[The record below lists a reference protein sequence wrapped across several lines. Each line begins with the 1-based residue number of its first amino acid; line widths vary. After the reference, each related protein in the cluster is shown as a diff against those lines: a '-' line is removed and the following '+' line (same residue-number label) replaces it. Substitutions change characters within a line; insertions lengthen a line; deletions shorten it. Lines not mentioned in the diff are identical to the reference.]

1 MSERALDK
9 QGRWRC
15 KNVNFRMSPEEAE
28 LLDTAVKLSGLTKQ
42 EYLVNRV
49 LNREIIEKSN
59 PRIYKA
65 LKTEMDNILSELRR
79 MESCSEANP
88 DFLAVIELVAVT
100 VEGMKS

>member
-49 LNREIIEKSN
+49 LNREIIVKPN

-65 LKTEMDNILSELRR
+65 LKTEMDNILFELRR

-88 DFLAVIELVAVT
+88 DFLAVIELVT
-100 VEGMKS
+100 KTLEGTK

>member
-15 KNVNFRMSPEEAE
+15 KNVNFRMSPEEAK

-42 EYLVNRV
+42 EYLVSRV
-49 LNREIIEKSN
+49 LNRDVIVKSN

-65 LKTEMDNILSELRR
+65 LKTEMDATLNELNRLN
-79 MESCSEANP
+79 SCSEASL
-88 DFLAVIELVAVT
+88 DLLAVLELVAKT
-100 VEGMKS
+100 VGGMKE